1 VQRRPNRNDATRR
14 PPLFL
19 PAMPELSARAGQ
31 TDAPAASYPPLADYA
46 AIGNC
51 RTLAL
56 VSRAGSMDWLC
67 MPHFSGPSF
76 FAALLDARHGGRF
89 ALTPRDITA
98 TERAYVAETNVL
110 QTRFRCQEGEL
121 VLTDFMTIRA
131 GDQGAMLEPAHEI
144 VRIAECT
151 EGSIALDAFYQP
163 RPGYAARVPQLR
175 KRGKL
180 GWICEHR
187 GLAANLL
194 SDLDFEAREA
204 GTLTATTTLHA
215 GERRAAVL
223 SFCENDVAVIGL
235 LGDTPQALLRE
246 TAGWWKSWC
255 RLCTYGGPHAA
266 AVRRSA
272 LSLKL
277 LTYSLSGAVVA
288 APTTSL
294 PEGPSGD
301 RNWDYRYCWLRDTS
315 LVLQSFVD
323 LGYVQDAQ
331 AFLSWLLH
339 ATRLTQP
346 RLQVM
351 YDVFGETTL
360 TERKLDRFEGYRGI
374 GPVRVG
380 NAAHDQLQLD
390 IYGDVIMTVDGYVK
404 RGGSLD
410 RSEKTLLTGFGQSV
424 RELWR
429 CPDRSIWEIR
439 VPHRQNTYSKLMC
452 WTALDRLLQLDAALA
467 LGVDRRAYAADRD
480 SIRSDIEAHGYDAQV
495 GSYVGYYGGRAADAS
510 LLLMARYGYVEPD
523 DPRMLGTC
531 RHIERTLAV
540 DGLLYRYPPGGDYD
554 GVRGEEN
561 LFAICSFWLVDY
573 LARLGDVDRAAKL
586 FERLLRLAND
596 VGLYAEEFDAHT
608 LMPLGNFPQA
618 FTHVGLITAALS
630 LEQAM
635 RGKRGQEIAK

>member
-1 VQRRPNRNDATRR
+1 MSRLIAHTRNPEAT
-14 PPLFL
+14 
-19 PAMPELSARAGQ
+19 
-31 TDAPAASYPPLADYA
+31 PAATYPPLGDYA

-56 VSRAGSMDWLC
+56 ISRAGSIDWLC

-76 FAALLDARHGGRF
+76 FAALLDARRGGRF
-89 ALTPRDITA
+89 ALAPRDVTS
-98 TERAYVAETNVL
+98 TKRSYLPDTNVL
-110 QTRFRCQEGEL
+110 QTTFRCRSGEL
-121 VLTDFMTIRA
+121 VLTDFMTVRA
-131 GDQGAMLEPAHEI
+131 RDQGAMLEPAHEI

-151 EGSIALDAFYQP
+151 QGTVALDTLYEP
-163 RPGYAARVPQLR
+163 RPGYAESIPRLQ

-180 GWICEHR
+180 GWMCAYG

-194 SDLDFEAREA
+194 SDLDFEMRDA
-204 GTLTATTTLHA
+204 GTLAASSTLHA
-215 GERRAAVL
+215 GERRRAVL
-223 SFCENDVAVIGL
+223 SFCENDVAVIAP
-235 LGDTPQALLRE
+235 LGDAPHASLEE

-255 RLCTYGGPHAA
+255 RQCTYTGPYAK
-266 AVRRSA
+266 AVKRSA
-272 LSLKL
+272 LALKL

-323 LGYVQDAQ
+323 LGYVRDAQ

-339 ATRLTQP
+339 ATRLTRP

-351 YDVFGETTL
+351 YDVFGETAL
-360 TERKLDRFEGYRGI
+360 TERTLDQFEGYRGI

-380 NAAHDQLQLD
+380 NAAHKQLQLD
-390 IYGDVIMTVDGYVK
+390 IYGDVVSTAYGYVK

-410 RSEKTLLTGFGQSV
+410 RYEKNLITGFGQSV
-424 RELWR
+424 RELWH
-429 CPDRSIWEIR
+429 CSDRSIWEIR

-452 WTALDRLLQLDAALA
+452 WTALDRLLQLDPILA
-467 LGVDRRAYAADRD
+467 LGIDRSAYAADRD
-480 SIRSDIEAHGYDAQV
+480 RIRADIEKHGYDATL
-495 GSYVGYYGGRAADAS
+495 GSYVGYYGGTAADAS
-510 LLLMARYGYVEPD
+510 LLLMARYGYVEPN
-523 DPRMLGTC
+523 DPRMQGTC
-531 RHIERTLAV
+531 RHIERTLGV

-554 GVRGEEN
+554 GVHGEEN
-561 LFAICSFWLVDY
+561 LFAICSFWLVDH
-573 LARLGDVDRAAKL
+573 LARRGDVDRATKL
-586 FERLLRLAND
+586 FERLLGLAND
-596 VGLYAEEFDAHT
+596 VGLYAEEFDART
-608 LMPLGNFPQA
+608 LAPLGNYPQA

-630 LEQAM
+630 LDQAM